1 MKGIVLAGGSG
12 TRLHP
17 VTLAVNKQLLPVYDK
32 PMIYFPLSNLML
44 AGINE
49 ILLISA
55 PDYLDGYKRLL
66 GDGSH
71 LGLKIDYAV
80 QQVPNGIAQAF
91 VLGADF
97 IGSDPVAL
105 VLGDNLVIGAGL
117 QAKLAHAA
125 KRTKGA
131 CVFAYQV
138 EEPSRYGVVTFKNG
152 VATSIVE
159 KPANPTSSWAVIGLY
174 FYDNDVV
181 RIAHE
186 MKPSA
191 RGEYEISDVNA
202 VYLEKGALEVEKLGR
217 GYAWLDMGTH
227 DDLLEAGEYVRTV
240 QKRQRL
246 QYACL
251 EEIAWDQGFI
261 DDAAFG
267 RLAEKASKSRYGD
280 YLRWR
285 ASEGR

>member
-44 AGINE
+44 AGIKD
-49 ILLISA
+49 ILIISA
-55 PDYLDGYKRLL
+55 PDYLEGYKRLF

-71 LGLKIDYAV
+71 LGLNIQYTV
-80 QQVPNGIAQAF
+80 QQQPNGIAQAF

-97 IGSDPVAL
+97 IGADPVAL

-117 QAKLAHAA
+117 QAKLANAA
-125 KRTKGA
+125 KRTSGA
-131 CVFAYQV
+131 SVFAYQV
-138 EEPSRYGVVTFKNG
+138 DDPSRYGVVTFKDG
-152 VATSIVE
+152 IATSIVE

-191 RGEYEISDVNA
+191 RGEYEITDVNA
-202 VYLEKGALEVEKLGR
+202 VYLANRTLEVEKLGR

-240 QKRQRL
+240 QKRQRM

-251 EEIAWDQGFI
+251 EEIAWEQGFI
-261 DDAAFG
+261 TDAAF
-267 RLAEKASKSRYGD
+267 RAIAEKAAKSRYGD
-280 YLRWR
+280 YLRRR
-285 ASEGR
+285 ASEER